1 MFEEIN
7 NKISDLVEK
16 DSRKIYEVSFSFPA
30 AIPLEF
36 QELFDIIQSVPSRDD
51 IRIYLFTENDE
62 RFTFKKSTTEAEYN
76 SFIGEL
82 LQDEQIFVKLEIN
95 KEIQNG
101 HFSVYCFE
109 QFAEDLIRLPIE
121 EALNAFSLI
130 LNESEGYIVFD
141 LFDNRNIFFTKTMFF
156 IGANN
161 QEVNIDFDREQR
173 LQECRETSY
182 FYNQDHYELLPDD
195 FKIIL
200 GYEGNPFVELFQKFE
215 TILSLCMLASNSSI
229 LKGNL
234 KLQIMGQRSVEH
246 TYDLKDIEGNPILY
260 KVYDWIYS
268 GGSSIDKALIARN
281 IICLHCKY
289 ESLLRL
295 DSKILAAIL
304 SNYNLYLKENVTQY
318 LELKNKVADFISGIV
333 SKTGEYA
340 TELLDKFKTN
350 LIAIF
355 GFLFTVII
363 ANIVSDQPLDNI
375 FTRDITAIL
384 ELVLAGSV
392 VYLIISFKQSQYQM
406 KKVYD
411 SYEELKK
418 SYDQILTDD
427 DIKESFQDDKI
438 IMDMKKT
445 VSQSQKL
452 YLFIWMGFLVIL
464 LVSVECISENPIIF
478 SFIKMII
485 FGERGG
491 FE

>member
-1 MFEEIN
+1 MFERIKY
-7 NKISDLVEK
+7 KISDLVEK
-16 DSRKIYEVSFSFPA
+16 ESRKIYEVFFSFPA
-30 AIPLEF
+30 AVPLEF
-36 QELFDIIQSVPSRDD
+36 QELFDMIQSVPLRDD
-51 IRIYLFTENDE
+51 IKIYLFTENDE
-62 RFTFKKSTTEAEYN
+62 RFTFNKNTAEAEYN

-82 LQDEQIFVKLEIN
+82 LEDEQIFVKLEIN
-95 KEIQNG
+95 KEIRNR

-109 QFAEDLIRLPIE
+109 KFAEDLIRLPIE

-141 LFDNRNIFFTKTMFF
+141 LFDNRNVFFTKTMFF

-161 QEVNIDFDREQR
+161 QEVSIDFDREQR

-195 FKIIL
+195 FKIIV

-215 TILSLCMLASNSSI
+215 AILSLCMLASNSSI
-229 LKGNL
+229 FRGSL
-234 KLQIMGQRSVEH
+234 KLQIMGQRSVEY
-246 TYDLKDIEGNPILY
+246 TYDLKDIKGNPILY

-289 ESLLRL
+289 EPILRL
-295 DSKILAAIL
+295 DSKAFAAIL
-304 SNYNLYLKENVTQY
+304 SNYNLYLRENVTQY
-318 LELKNKVADFISGIV
+318 LELKNKVAEFISDIV

-411 SYEELKK
+411 SYEKLKK
-418 SYDQILTDD
+418 SYDYILTED

-452 YLFIWMGFLVIL
+452 YLLIWMVFLIIL

-478 SFIKMII
+478 SFVKMIAI
-485 FGERGG
+485 GRR
-491 FE
+491 

>member
-1 MFEEIN
+1 MFEEIK

-16 DSRKIYEVSFSFPA
+16 ESRKIYEVSFSFPA
-30 AIPLEF
+30 AVPLEF
-36 QELFDIIQSVPSRDD
+36 QELFDMIQSVPSRDD
-51 IRIYLFTENDE
+51 IRIFLFTENDE
-62 RFTFKKSTTEAEYN
+62 RFTFNKSTAEAEYN

-82 LQDEQIFVKLEIN
+82 LEDEQIFVKLEIN
-95 KEIQNG
+95 KEIQNR

-121 EALNAFSLI
+121 QALNAFSLI

-195 FKIIL
+195 FKIIV

-229 LKGNL
+229 LRGNL
-234 KLQIMGQRSVEH
+234 KLQILGQRSVEY

-289 ESLLRL
+289 EPLLCL
-295 DSKILAAIL
+295 DLKALAAIL

-318 LELKNKVADFISGIV
+318 LELKNKVAEFISGIV

-375 FTRDITAIL
+375 FTKDITAIL

-445 VSQSQKL
+445 VSKSQKM
-452 YLFIWMGFLVIL
+452 YLSIWICFLVIL
-464 LVSVECISENPIIF
+464 LVCLERISDNPIIF
-478 SFIKMII
+478 PFIGKVVN
-485 FGERGG
+485 GVKSVL
-491 FE
+491 